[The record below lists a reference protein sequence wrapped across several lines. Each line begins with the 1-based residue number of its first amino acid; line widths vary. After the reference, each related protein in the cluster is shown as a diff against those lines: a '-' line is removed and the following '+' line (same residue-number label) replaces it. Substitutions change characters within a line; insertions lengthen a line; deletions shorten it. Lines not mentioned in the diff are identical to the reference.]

1 LTFRDIFLN
10 WIYLITERIHIVVSA
25 KTVIRLWNSQYFYTF
40 SQAPMNRREMLKY
53 TALLTGGAVSTSFA
67 TVFLSGC
74 SAPAEEVSDLH
85 FFDTD
90 QFELVSLLSDTILPR
105 TDSPSATDV
114 NVHHTIDTMFG
125 LVFDM
130 DFKTNF
136 RDQWVE
142 LEIYLSEQN
151 FRQLEQM
158 ERVELLQNLELN
170 PEAGTDSARLAY
182 IELKQQVIAYYL
194 TSEEVGREYLNYLPI
209 PGDYEPCISV
219 DDVNNRAWA
228 I

>member
-1 LTFRDIFLN
+1 
-10 WIYLITERIHIVVSA
+10 
-25 KTVIRLWNSQYFYTF
+25 
-40 SQAPMNRREMLKY
+40 MNRREMLKY
-53 TALLTGGAVSTSFA
+53 TALLTGGAVSASFA

-74 SAPAEEVSDLH
+74 SAPADEVSELH

-90 QFELVSLLSDTILPR
+90 QFELVSLLTDTILPR

-114 NVHHTIDTMFG
+114 NVHHTFDTMIG
-125 LVFDM
+125 LVFDV

-136 RDQWVE
+136 RNQWGE
-142 LEIYLSEQN
+142 LENYLAGHN
-151 FRQLEQM
+151 FRQLGQV
-158 ERVELLQNLELN
+158 ERVVLLQNLELN
-170 PEAGTDSARLAY
+170 PDAGTDSALQAY
-182 IELKQQVIAYYL
+182 MEVKQQVIAYYL
-194 TSEEVGREYLNYLPI
+194 TTEEVGREYLNYLPI

>member
-1 LTFRDIFLN
+1 
-10 WIYLITERIHIVVSA
+10 
-25 KTVIRLWNSQYFYTF
+25 
-40 SQAPMNRREMLKY
+40 MNRREMLKY
-53 TALLTGGAVSTSFA
+53 TALLTGGAVSASFA
-67 TVFLSGC
+67 KVFLSGC
-74 SAPAEEVSDLH
+74 STPADEISELH

-114 NVHHTIDTMFG
+114 NVHHTIDTMIG
-125 LVFDM
+125 LVFDV

-136 RDQWVE
+136 RNQWEE
-142 LEIYLSEQN
+142 LESYLTEQN

-158 ERVELLQNLELN
+158 ERVDLLKKLELN

-182 IELKQQVIAYYL
+182 MEVKQQVIAYYL
-194 TSEEVGREYLNYLPI
+194 TTEVVGRELLNYLPI

>member
-1 LTFRDIFLN
+1 
-10 WIYLITERIHIVVSA
+10 
-25 KTVIRLWNSQYFYTF
+25 
-40 SQAPMNRREMLKY
+40 MNRREMLKY
-53 TALLTGGAVSTSFA
+53 TALLTGGAVSASFA

-74 SAPAEEVSDLH
+74 STPADEISVLH

-114 NVHHTIDTMFG
+114 NVHHTIDTMIG
-125 LVFDM
+125 LVFDV

-136 RDQWVE
+136 RNQWEE
-142 LEIYLSEQN
+142 LESYLTEQN

-158 ERVELLQNLELN
+158 ERVDLLKKLELN

-182 IELKQQVIAYYL
+182 MEVKQQVIAYYL
-194 TSEEVGREYLNYLPI
+194 TTEVVGREHLNYLPI
-209 PGDYEPCISV
+209 PGDYEPCITV